1 VGAGE
6 AVLGSFSFAAQAG
19 VSAGASIGSYGAA
32 GTAGGFVSGAG
43 MAGLSGGNANF
54 YTFNGQ
60 ERLDFGYQNMGW
72 RWMDNLTGRMNGIDP
87 MHQFDSGYTGLG
99 NNPVARID
107 PDGRIAPLVI
117 AGAALV
123 GGAINLASNWS
134 KVKGDWRA
142 GTAYFLSGA
151 VGGVVGLS
159 NVYAGGGIT
168 SGANAAIDIATG
180 NMPQLN
186 SVADKAAYV
195 AQGAIIGL
203 GTAVV
208 GAEVG
213 KLIGPQLSKAFSW
226 SQTTF
231 ANTTQQTVMIGNQAY
246 TYFLEAGVKLSKSWF
261 GSVGAQVGNAAGQAA
276 TKQATKGVTAPKGWI
291 TQASKKGGGTVFK
304 DPSNP
309 HNIIRQMPG
318 NSNSP
323 NLLQQNPYVKFMKEG
338 KFYDVNGKV
347 LPNGD
352 VPGAHIP
359 LNQFYIKNMPKF

>member
-1 VGAGE
+1 MQSDGREYHYQGDVVYFKAIGQPLKIYEIQHDEGRVVSDGSSLVYE
-6 AVLGSFSFAAQAG
+6 YGYYDHLGNLRVSYIDSAG
-19 VSAGASIGSYGAA
+19 VAVISQQNDYDPWGVPLLGLNRASRFA
-32 GTAGGFVSGAG
+32 
-43 MAGLSGGNANF
+43 NANF

-60 ERLDFGYQNMGW
+60 EQLDFGYQNMGW

-180 NMPQLN
+180 NVPQLN

-208 GAEVG
+208 GAEA
-213 KLIGPQLSKAFSW
+213 PSK
-226 SQTTF
+226 
-231 ANTTQQTVMIGNQAY
+231 
-246 TYFLEAGVKLSKSWF
+246 
-261 GSVGAQVGNAAGQAA
+261 
-276 TKQATKGVTAPKGWI
+276 P
-291 TQASKKGGGTVFK
+291 
-304 DPSNP
+304 
-309 HNIIRQMPG
+309 
-318 NSNSP
+318 
-323 NLLQQNPYVKFMKEG
+323 
-338 KFYDVNGKV
+338 
-347 LPNGD
+347 
-352 VPGAHIP
+352 
-359 LNQFYIKNMPKF
+359 